1 MAANRIEILKAMLER
16 NPADTFAAY
25 ALAQEFANSGQLDA
39 AVEQY
44 RQVIASNADYAAA
57 YYHGGQAFEKL
68 DRIEE
73 AREMYEKGIEVTRR
87 TGDGHTRSELE
98 AALSMLPV

>member
-1 MAANRIEILKAMLER
+1 MAANRIEVLKAMLER
-16 NPADTFAAY
+16 NPADTFAGY
-25 ALAQEFANSGQLDA
+25 ALAQEFASSGQLDA

-44 RQVIASNADYAAA
+44 RLVIASNADYAAA

-68 DRIEE
+68 DRIED
-73 AREMYEKGIEVTRR
+73 ARAMYEKGIEVTRR

-98 AALSMLPV
+98 AALSMLPL